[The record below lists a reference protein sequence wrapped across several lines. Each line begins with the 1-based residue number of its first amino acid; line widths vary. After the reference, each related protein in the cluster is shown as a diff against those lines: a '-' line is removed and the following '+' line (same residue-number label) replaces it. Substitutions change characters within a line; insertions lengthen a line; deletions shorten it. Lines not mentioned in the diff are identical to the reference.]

1 MRSVQAV
8 LTSSSRSLRNCWDKS
23 RRSLKD
29 FIKIIRTIL
38 YSNLWRKRSW
48 SWWTSPMRRGC
59 TPCLPRCAWRACCA
73 GYSAGCSWS
82 LSQQT
87 ETKWDK
93 SKILMQNIS
102 GVIHLDSE
110 ISCQLPC
117 VSVIFFLLKLNLMII
132 CLLWRTACHHK
143 TCSRA
148 VWILLCHILTLLSS
162 STRLSSTKSTT
173 LSSPIL
179 TTQGICENRFKTIK
193 TLPLL
198 SQPEAFIRNFGWF
211 CCLAEHVLEFIFHLN
226 YTIRNGYDRNPFPPL
241 LAYSFHL
248 PNGEF
253 HFPLLLS
260 KIQSPLKNII
270 H

>member
-1 MRSVQAV
+1 MKQINDIDA
-8 LTSSSRSLRNCWDKS
+8 
-23 RRSLKD
+23 
-29 FIKIIRTIL
+29 
-38 YSNLWRKRSW
+38 
-48 SWWTSPMRRGC
+48 
-59 TPCLPRCAWRACCA
+59 
-73 GYSAGCSWS
+73 
-82 LSQQT
+82 
-87 ETKWDK
+87 E
-93 SKILMQNIS
+93 S

-132 CLLWRTACHHK
+132 CLLWRRACHYK

-241 LAYSFHL
+241 RAYSFHL
-248 PNGEF
+248 PTGEF

-260 KIQSPLKNII
+260 KIQSPLKKQYPLIVKLLETFVFRSAKTREQKFGGMFYCLLPIRSLSLWSTFSCLASVSASSFSIISAASARFLADFWNIRSALAKKSRYFNKNSN
-270 H
+270 